1 MAEYSRLIAEQLGLV
16 EAEQRMILNAAPMHD
31 LGKIGIPDQILLKR
45 GTLTPEEFEIMIEFG
60 YHLGRRAYTTF
71 RRKVVLDHG
80 DDEPG
85 VSGPQQRPFRRL
97 LL

>member
-1 MAEYSRLIAEQLGLV
+1 
-16 EAEQRMILNAAPMHD
+16 
-31 LGKIGIPDQILLKR
+31 
-45 GTLTPEEFEIMIEFG
+45 MIEFG